1 MPIQTIELDIVTED
15 HDYSVDAA
23 MASLLEAA
31 QVSPTWRVVGAH
43 VNNWP
48 VVHVTGERD
57 LELIPVL
64 EAYYGGTE
72 IGANVLP
79 THLTS

>member
-31 QVSPTWRVVGAH
+31 QVSPTCGSSGRTST
-43 VNNWP
+43 
-48 VVHVTGERD
+48 TGRSS
-57 LELIPVL
+57 
-64 EAYYGGTE
+64 
-72 IGANVLP
+72 
-79 THLTS
+79 TSPASATSS